1 MFLPLVFFWLKL
13 MFYVF
18 LSFQRYKVV
27 FSSSMI
33 RMVHASL
40 GFINILLAVQRSQTI
55 GIAAE
60 DHWLAYLRFFRA
72 IFIQHDIRIGVEL
85 QWVDPDCTT

>member
-1 MFLPLVFFWLKL
+1 
-13 MFYVF
+13 
-18 LSFQRYKVV
+18 
-27 FSSSMI
+27 
-33 RMVHASL
+33 MVHASL

-72 IFIQHDIRIGVEL
+72 IFIQHDIRIGVEPWSSNGL
-85 QWVDPDCTT
+85 IQIAPPDPCN